1 MEASTCVEDGPVN
14 AMAVP
19 GAGGVVVVGVV
30 NMIIIC
36 VVSKA

>member
-19 GAGGVVVVGVV
+19 GAGGVVVGVV